1 MRITRLRI
9 GALLVAVLA
18 LGLFAGCGDDE
29 ADGDATPEEVVA
41 AFYAATGDADAEA
54 MCALITEEAAQAA
67 ADDENADSCEEGVQ
81 ASIDAGDNTAVS
93 DLADEIEVGEAT
105 IEGET
110 ATVPISVASLEQED
124 EVTLVQEDGEWKL
137 DLG

>member
-1 MRITRLRI
+1 MRITNSRL
-9 GALLVAVLA
+9 GALLLAVLA
-18 LGLFAGCGDDE
+18 VAFVAGCGGDDE
-29 ADGDATPEEVVA
+29 SEGAATPEEVVA
-41 AFYAATGDADAEA
+41 DFYAATGDADPEG

-105 IEGET
+105 IDGET
-110 ATVPISVASLEQED
+110 ATVPISALGSED
-124 EVTLVQEDGEWKL
+124 EVNLVQEDGEWKL